1 MTRIEYQN
9 TNRVAQEVC
18 YRNTPHQIQSCALYH
33 PSSGIY
39 DITVVYVVFPPPYKI
54 N

>member
-18 YRNTPHQIQSCALYH
+18 YRSTPQPNYKRCALYH

-39 DITVVYVVFPPPYKI
+39 DITVVYVVFPPPL
-54 N
+54 